1 MSSLLKSKKILM
13 VNDHAPSYFR
23 PFMHL
28 GLECTRV
35 HGLLEHDPDSIAL
48 VVFTGG
54 SDVTPDLYGK
64 DKHPR
69 TYNSEDRD
77 MEETELFGIAEAA
90 GIPMAGICRGA
101 QFLCVMAGGSLV
113 QDITDHAGGNH
124 SVMARW
130 PGEPGPRQISV
141 NSSHHQMQY
150 PYDLPED
157 TYEVLARSV
166 EPLSRHYALD
176 DKVNI
181 SVADAGALLKSEPDV
196 VMYHSIK
203 ALGAQYHP
211 EWMREDTEGFLY
223 FKALVDYHLLPLMEK
238 RYRDD
243 RKREE
248 TSKATS

>member
-1 MSSLLKSKKILM
+1 MSSLKNKKILM

-23 PFMHL
+23 PFEHL
-28 GLECTRV
+28 GLECTRT
-35 HGLLEHDPDSIAL
+35 HSKLESDPDSIAL

-54 SDVTPDLYGK
+54 SDVSPDLYGK

-77 MEETELFGIAEAA
+77 MEETELFSMAEAA

-124 SVMARW
+124 QVLARW
-130 PGEPGPRQISV
+130 PGESTYRQITV

-150 PYDLPED
+150 PFDLPED
-157 TYEVLARSV
+157 TYEVLARGVS
-166 EPLSRHYALD
+166 PLSRHYALD
-176 DKVNI
+176 DKEHI
-181 SVADAGALLKSEPDV
+181 SVSSASSLLKLEPDV
-196 VMYHSIK
+196 VMYHTIK

-211 EWMREDTEGFLY
+211 EWMRDDTDGFMY
-223 FKALVDYHLLPLMEK
+223 FKALVNHHLLPLMEN